1 MAVPR
6 EEIDSTHSSLEAEI
20 DQFRFNE
27 EGEVPTKPVELSDS
41 DADLDRFFTTHSLRL
56 IVAQI
61 DTSQE
66 IEEEGLDLKQRSGL
80 KGLMANRNK
89 GKSFRDVPKTQVPA
103 SLPSSPSPPIDLG
116 LQANPNLRRKRPVD
130 DLEEGEVRLQKAKQ

>member
-1 MAVPR
+1 MARIDISKLGFLARRDFPPVQPPVQRVLQRVADPR

-20 DQFRFNE
+20 DQFRFNNE
-27 EGEVPTKPVELSDS
+27 DEVPTRPIELSDS
-41 DADLDRFFTTHSLRL
+41 DADLDRFFAAHSPRL

-66 IEEEGLDLKQRSGL
+66 IEEEGMDLKQRSSL

-89 GKSFRDVPKTQVPA
+89 GQSCQRCP
-103 SLPSSPSPPIDLG
+103 
-116 LQANPNLRRKRPVD
+116 
-130 DLEEGEVRLQKAKQ
+130 